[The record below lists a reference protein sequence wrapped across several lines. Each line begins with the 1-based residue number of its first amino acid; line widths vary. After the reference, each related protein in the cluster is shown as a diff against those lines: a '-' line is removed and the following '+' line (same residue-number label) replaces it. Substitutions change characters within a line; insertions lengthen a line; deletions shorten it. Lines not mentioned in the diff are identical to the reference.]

1 MAAFMPTPETMV
13 TMTIVN
19 FSNIER
25 FQITG
30 TNFND
35 SIYTGDGNDII
46 TDKWDS
52 ILNVRNGNDILIR
65 VDPNSSNPRRGE

>member
-1 MAAFMPTPETMV
+1 MEWLLFYAYTRNDGDHE
-13 TMTIVN
+13 IVN

-35 SIYTGDGNDII
+35 SIYTGDGDDII
-46 TDKWDS
+46 TDKWDEH
-52 ILNVRNGNDILIR
+52 
-65 VDPNSSNPRRGE
+65 P